1 MRTTTRPDSGSRPT
15 RERSRLDDVAP
26 RRRPPLPAAEPHR
39 DARRATAA
47 RHGVVALVVLIP
59 AYQPDMRLTR
69 LVRDVRRALPET
81 RVLVVDDGSGPAY
94 EGVFAAARAAGAE
107 FVLTYIHWG
116 VDAEYKTEPSASMR
130 RMAQELADAARSMW
144 EDVTA
149 TPETART
156 RHSQPA
162 PPAYASEEGYE
173 PAFALCF
180 PLPGQHDRRTS
191 GYGWRTDPMGGLEED
206 FHIGNDLAAPEGTA
220 VLAAAD
226 GIVRMAG
233 RHKSYGNYLRVLH
246 ADGDETLYAHLQY
259 LFVRAGEAVSAGQ
272 TLGTVGQT
280 GNATGPHLHFEILHR
295 GLRYDPAAALQHAS

>member
-1 MRTTTRPDSGSRPT
+1 MWENAAPPPQPEEKPRPCRPKS
-15 RERSRLDDVAP
+15 EEDLVLWAQV
-26 RRRPPLPAAEPHR
+26 LLCLAAIGFVL
-39 DARRATAA
+39 AA
-47 RHGVVALVVLIP
+47 RALGWPVYP
-59 AYQPDMRLTR
+59 EF
-69 LVRDVRRALPET
+69 RR
-81 RVLVVDDGSGPAY
+81 
-94 EGVFAAARAAGAE
+94 VFAAALQPEQSLLLGEERGLLR
-107 FVLTYIHWG
+107 F
-116 VDAEYKTEPSASMR
+116 TEQT
-130 RMAQELADAARSMW
+130 AQELADAARSMW

-156 RHSQPA
+156 RHSQPS
-162 PPAYASEEGYE
+162 PPAYASEESYE

-246 ADGDETLYAHLQY
+246 ANGDETLYAHLQY

>member
-1 MRTTTRPDSGSRPT
+1 MWENAAPPPQPEEKPRPCRPKS
-15 RERSRLDDVAP
+15 EEDLVLWAQV
-26 RRRPPLPAAEPHR
+26 LLCLAAIGFVLAARALGWPVYPEL
-39 DARRATAA
+39 RRA
-47 RHGVVALVVLIP
+47 
-59 AYQPDMRLTR
+59 
-69 LVRDVRRALPET
+69 
-81 RVLVVDDGSGPAY
+81 
-94 EGVFAAARAAGAE
+94 FAAALQPEQSLLLGEERGLLR
-107 FVLTYIHWG
+107 F
-116 VDAEYKTEPSASMR
+116 TEQT
-130 RMAQELADAARSMW
+130 AQELADAARSMW

-156 RHSQPA
+156 RHSQPS
-162 PPAYASEEGYE
+162 PPAYASEECYE
-173 PAFALCF
+173 PAFALYF
-180 PLPGQHDRRTS
+180 PLPGQRDRRTS

-206 FHIGNDLAAPEGTA
+206 FHIGNDLAAAEGTA

-226 GIVRMAG
+226 GVVRMAG

>member
-1 MRTTTRPDSGSRPT
+1 MWENAAPPPQPEEKPRPCRPKS
-15 RERSRLDDVAP
+15 EEDLVLWAQV
-26 RRRPPLPAAEPHR
+26 LLCLAAIGFVLAARALGWPVYPEL
-39 DARRATAA
+39 RRA
-47 RHGVVALVVLIP
+47 
-59 AYQPDMRLTR
+59 
-69 LVRDVRRALPET
+69 
-81 RVLVVDDGSGPAY
+81 
-94 EGVFAAARAAGAE
+94 FAAALQPEQSLLLGEERGLLR
-107 FVLTYIHWG
+107 F
-116 VDAEYKTEPSASMR
+116 TEQT
-130 RMAQELADAARSMW
+130 AQELADAARSMW

-191 GYGWRTDPMGGLEED
+191 GYGRRTDPMGGLEED
-206 FHIGNDLAAPEGTA
+206 FHIGNDLAAAEGTA

-226 GIVRMAG
+226 GVVRMAG